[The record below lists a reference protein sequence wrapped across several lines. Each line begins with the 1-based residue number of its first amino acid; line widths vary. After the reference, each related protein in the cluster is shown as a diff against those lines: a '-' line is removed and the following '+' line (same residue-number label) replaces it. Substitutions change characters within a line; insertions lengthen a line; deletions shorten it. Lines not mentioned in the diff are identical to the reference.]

1 MSRNYIIFSR
11 LSDTYKKFL
20 GIIFILF
27 ISLGYAQ
34 TKKEVFLFSYFINNG
49 EDGLHLAYSEDG
61 LKWKALNDNR
71 SFLKPMVG
79 EDKLMRDPCIIKG
92 GDGKFHMVW
101 TVSWNERGIGYAS
114 SDDLIHWSVQKYI
127 PVMEH
132 EPNARNCWAPEL
144 FYDADS
150 DQYLIVWATTIP
162 DRFPET
168 DKSGDNG
175 YNHRLYYITTKDFNS
190 FNTSQLFFD
199 PGFNVIDGTIQKI
212 DGVYTLFFKNEILKP
227 KAEKNILIAT
237 SKNFLGAYSNL
248 SKPITKNWVEGPSV
262 INTKRGWVV
271 YFDRYT
277 KHKMGA
283 VISSDLHNWTNIS
296 NKISF
301 PKGTRHGTVFKV
313 KEKTLDKILEFQSQ
327 NNE

>member
-1 MSRNYIIFSR
+1 MIFSR
-11 LSDTYKKFL
+11 LSDIYKNYL
-20 GIIFILF
+20 GIVFILF

-34 TKKEVFLFSYFINNG
+34 TKKEVFLFSYFMNNG

-61 LKWKALNDNR
+61 LKWKALKGNR
-71 SFLKPMVG
+71 SFLKPVVG

-92 GDGKFHMVW
+92 RDGIFHMVW

-114 SDDLIHWSVQKYI
+114 SDDLIHWSEQKYI
-127 PVMEH
+127 PVMEK
-132 EPNARNCWAPEL
+132 ESKARNCWAPEL
-144 FYDADS
+144 FYDENT
-150 DQYLIVWATTIP
+150 DQYLIVWATTISG
-162 DRFPET
+162 RFPET
-168 DKSGDNG
+168 DKTGDNG
-175 YNHRLYYITTKDFNS
+175 YNHRLYYTTTKDFNS
-190 FNTSQLFFD
+190 FSATKLFFD

-212 DGVYTLFFKNEILKP
+212 DGIYTLFFKNEILKP

-237 SKNFLGAYSNL
+237 STSLLGKYSNL

-262 INTKRGWVV
+262 VNSKNGWIV

-283 VISSDLHNWTNIS
+283 VISYDLVNWTSIS

-301 PKGTRHGTVFKV
+301 PKGTKHGTVFKV
-313 KEKTLDKILEFQSQ
+313 KEKTLDKILAFQFQ
-327 NNE
+327 KNE